1 MASKL
6 PCNRHTKAGPSQRAA
21 APFVSVVIPALN
33 AQATLGATLESVY
46 AQDYGSD
53 TEVIVAD
60 GSPEPAETAA
70 LVRKR
75 FPDVTLVPNPE
86 QTTPSA
92 LNRAIQV
99 AKHQII
105 VRCDAHAILPR
116 HYISRAVATMAR
128 TGAANVGGRQNPV
141 GATAFGR
148 SVALATTT
156 PLGVGNARY
165 RLDGAEGPA
174 DTVYL
179 GTFRRD
185 PLEALGGFDNAF
197 LRNQD
202 YELNWRL
209 REAGETVWFDPGL
222 VVDYRPRDT
231 LRGLAR
237 QYFDYGV
244 WKRAMLAK
252 HPRSWRLRQLAAPA
266 LVLGFACSALLG
278 IVGGLLAAA
287 PIEPAV
293 GAVVLELA
301 AVCPV
306 GYVLLVFIGSFV
318 VGVRRRCKA
327 AVLMPLALVT
337 MHVAW
342 GVGFLVSRRIRRTT
356 ERAPSAD

>member
-1 MASKL
+1 M
-6 PCNRHTKAGPSQRAA
+6 
-21 APFVSVVIPALN
+21 IPARD
-33 AQATLGATLESVY
+33 AHGTLAATLESVIC
-46 AQDYGSD
+46 AQDYSGD
-53 TEVIVAD
+53 MEVIVAD
-60 GSPEPAETAA
+60 GSSLDVEVITD
-70 LVRKR
+70 LHSVRKY
-75 FPDVTLVPNPE
+75 FPGVKVVREPRPE
-86 QTTPSA
+86 RHRA
-92 LNRAIQV
+92 HLNRAIQA
-99 AKHQII
+99 AKYEIV
-105 VRCDAHAILPR
+105 VRCDAHAVLPR

-148 SVALATTT
+148 AVALATST
-156 PLGVGNARY
+156 PLGVGDARY
-165 RLDGAEGPA
+165 RLDGTEGPA

-266 LVLGFACSALLG
+266 LVLGFACSAISG
-278 IVGGLLAAA
+278 IVGGLLTAASG
-287 PIEPAV
+287 PPV
-293 GAVVLELA
+293 GNVLLA
-301 AVCPV
+301 LATVCPV
-306 GYVLLVFIGSFV
+306 GYVLLML
-318 VGVRRRCKA
+318 VGLVRGRR
-327 AVLMPLALVT
+327 
-337 MHVAW
+337 
-342 GVGFLVSRRIRRTT
+342 
-356 ERAPSAD
+356 PSTL